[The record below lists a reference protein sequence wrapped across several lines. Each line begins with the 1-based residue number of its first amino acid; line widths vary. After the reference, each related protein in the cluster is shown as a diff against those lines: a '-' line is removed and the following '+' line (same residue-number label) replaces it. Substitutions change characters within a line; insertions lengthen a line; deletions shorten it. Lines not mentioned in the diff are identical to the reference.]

1 MLSSACTSSAEA
13 VVVPGLCWEP
23 GLEPA
28 PGDGQNVAP
37 GMESKGKAMPCSQR
51 GPACKQGS
59 ISLSGPLLSS
69 LKCYLLTGSLISY
82 NEARI
87 VALDFGLS
95 KWKQILTPLQKDN
108 DIPFFLPAS
117 FAAPSACS
125 FSLWKLLLDMVAP
138 DASSQPSASMKFNT
152 WQCTAHCEGCPAL
165 SAIIRLPGDLPM
177 LLGMIGAMGGV
188 WLWGMRTEN
197 LNRKDV
203 YLPFPMRGC
212 AQVEI
217 SASWLC
223 LCL

>member
-1 MLSSACTSSAEA
+1 MLSSACTISAEA

-28 PGDGQNVAP
+28 PGDGQNIAP
-37 GMESKGKAMPCSQR
+37 GMERKGKAMPCSQR

-87 VALDFGLS
+87 VASDFGLG

-125 FSLWKLLLDMVAP
+125 FSPWKLLLDMVAP
-138 DASSQPSASMKFNT
+138 DASLQPSGSTPGNVQHT
-152 WQCTAHCEGCPAL
+152 VRGVLP
-165 SAIIRLPGDLPM
+165 RL
-177 LLGMIGAMGGV
+177 LLYMCKETCRCFWG
-188 WLWGMRTEN
+188 WLVRW
-197 LNRKDV
+197 
-203 YLPFPMRGC
+203 
-212 AQVEI
+212 VEFEFEEWELKI
-217 SASWLC
+217 
-223 LCL
+223 